1 MCASL
6 KLNKKKRE
14 GGIGGDGAAPPPQS
28 RLETPIF
35 TCKVLG
41 PRLNVILKVYT
52 ARHAP
57 WKPVECRLRHNDAQ

>member
-6 KLNKKKRE
+6 NLNKKKRE
-14 GGIGGDGAAPPPQS
+14 APPPQS

-41 PRLNVILKVYT
+41 
-52 ARHAP
+52 
-57 WKPVECRLRHNDAQ
+57 